1 MVISIRAALPVDA
14 KEIRRIHQELRRPRR
29 AVRVSEYLVAVGPQ
43 GVVGCAAVRIFS
55 GGGYLYGLAVQ
66 RKSQKSGVGSAL
78 TRARVDVIR
87 ERNQKLVVVLAMFWN
102 VAFFRKLGFQSVGRD
117 QLPAAVRRLADFQNS
132 KYKHSAT
139 LWQSLEIDH

>member
-1 MVISIRAALPVDA
+1 MGSRCNAN
-14 KEIRRIHQELRRPRR
+14 HRR
-29 AVRVSEYLVAVGPQ
+29 AVWAPRS
-43 GVVGCAAVRIFS
+43 
-55 GGGYLYGLAVQ
+55 
-66 RKSQKSGVGSAL
+66 

-117 QLPAAVRRLADFQNS
+117 QLPAAVRRSADFQNS